1 MIISTS
7 AEHTEKIAKNL
18 AQQLKTGDVVRLHGD
33 LGVGKTVFARGLVR
47 GLESEDLVSSPT
59 YSIMNVYHGKVDV
72 YHFDLYRLEDE
83 NEVYEAGLYENIGK
97 NGVSIIEWPDLVSQ
111 YPEGRVID
119 VYLSKNLGVS
129 EDCREIVVK
138 GADGF
143 ENTQH

>member
-1 MIISTS
+1 
-7 AEHTEKIAKNL
+7 
-18 AQQLKTGDVVRLHGD
+18 
-33 LGVGKTVFARGLVR
+33 
-47 GLESEDLVSSPT
+47 
-59 YSIMNVYHGKVDV
+59 MNVYHGRVDI

-129 EDCREIVVK
+129 EDFREIVVK

-143 ENTQH
+143 EDTRH

>member
-7 AEHTEKIAKNL
+7 AEHTEKIAGDL
-18 AQQLKTGDVVRLHGD
+18 AQRLQTGDVVRLHGD

-47 GLESEDLVSSPT
+47 GLGSEDLVSSPT
-59 YSIMNVYHGKVDV
+59 YSIMNVYHGRVDI

-129 EDCREIVVK
+129 EDFREIVVK

-143 ENTQH
+143 EDTRH

>member
-7 AEHTEKIAKNL
+7 AEHTEKIAGAL
-18 AQQLKTGDVVRLHGD
+18 AQRLETGDVVRLHGD

-59 YSIMNVYHGKVDV
+59 YSIMNIYHC
-72 YHFDLYRLEDE
+72 DLYRLEDE

-97 NGVSIIEWPDLVSQ
+97 NGVSIIEWPDLVST

-129 EDCREIVVK
+129 ADCREIVVK

-143 ENTQH
+143 EDTCD